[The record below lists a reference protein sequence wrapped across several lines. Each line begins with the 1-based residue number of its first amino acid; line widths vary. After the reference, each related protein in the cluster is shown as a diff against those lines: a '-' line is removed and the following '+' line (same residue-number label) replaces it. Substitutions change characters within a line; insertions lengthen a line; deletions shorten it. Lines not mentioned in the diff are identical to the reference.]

1 MQRRKEGKVSNIQL
15 LENVIQNFRNKL
27 ELQIDNLENCKD
39 KTWYSLVLSTLLVA
53 LEEED
58 KNDVLDFT
66 DVMEVVS
73 SMEDL
78 KQRYFSAVN
87 TYPTKT
93 TN

>member
-1 MQRRKEGKVSNIQL
+1 MSNTQL
-15 LENVIQNFRNKL
+15 LENVIQNFRTKL

-39 KTWYSLVLSTLLVA
+39 KSWYDLVLSTLLVA

-66 DVMEVVS
+66 DVIVVVS
-73 SMEDL
+73 SMNDL
-78 KQRYFSAVN
+78 KEKYFIATN
-87 TYPTKT
+87 TYPSKS